1 MGKYNKFSQ
10 KEFKRPYDVHPIW
23 RGIGCIMMILVPAL
37 SIIGAMVLIDEGI
50 NRGWPLPPE
59 MLGFIQ
65 FDPLAYKIPVIGDF
79 ARTISSVPNLMGI
92 IVFSIFILIVAS
104 GLGSFLYSALYR
116 MFGPPRYTALDAPET
131 RKARSYKR

>member
-1 MGKYNKFSQ
+1 MGKYSKFGQ

-23 RGIGCIMMILVPAL
+23 RGIGCIMMILVPVL
-37 SIIGAMVLIDEGI
+37 SIVTAMVIIDEGLK
-50 NRGWPLPPE
+50 RGWPLPPE

-65 FDPLAYKIPVIGDF
+65 FPPLTYQIPVVNNF

-92 IVFSIFILIVAS
+92 IVFSLFILIVAS
-104 GLGSFLYSALYR
+104 GLVSFLYSAIYR

-131 RKARSYKR
+131 RVAKRYKR